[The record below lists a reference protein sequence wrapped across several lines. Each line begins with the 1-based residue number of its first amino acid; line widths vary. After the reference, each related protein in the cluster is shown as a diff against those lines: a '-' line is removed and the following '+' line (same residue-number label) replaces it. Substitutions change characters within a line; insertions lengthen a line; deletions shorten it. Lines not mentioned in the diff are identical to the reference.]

1 MAELGIQPHI
11 IEAVLNHVSG
21 HKAGVAGIYNRSS
34 YEREVRNA
42 LALWAEH
49 IISITTGEQRK
60 VISFP
65 HEQGSEPA
73 A

>member
-1 MAELGIQPHI
+1 
-11 IEAVLNHVSG
+11 
-21 HKAGVAGIYNRSS
+21 
-34 YEREVRNA
+34 VRNA

-49 IISITTGEQRK
+49 IIGITTGEQRK

-65 HEQGSEPA
+65 HERGSEPA